1 MWANLLQL
9 CLAVCNPMTV
19 AHQASLNMRFSRKEY
34 WTGLPYSTGDLP
46 DPGIEHAS
54 PALAGGFLTAE
65 PPGEPD

>member
-34 WTGLPYSTGDLP
+34 WTGSPYSTGDLP
-46 DPGIEHAS
+46 DPGINPHLLRLLLWQVGS
-54 PALAGGFLTAE
+54 
-65 PPGEPD
+65 